1 MISHCITVFA
11 SNHGWLKI
19 MQKITFATLANTPR
33 WLPGQQLTLPPL
45 QPAAFVWDFIWFYFS
60 IHMRFVVS
68 QKVQPSK
75 VLIELLS
82 FAHISASS
90 LNGCKF
96 NFFLCKFTMFKEI
109 VCCLNRTKDWFCTF
123 CSLLTLTLQLNK
135 ICLIYK
141 SNLITLQPPQC
152 SSRERR
158 CPSSSTGAFSPHTPV
173 QIVYWKGK
181 F

>member
-1 MISHCITVFA
+1 MITKFVTNQTTPCSYMKMV
-11 SNHGWLKI
+11 W
-19 MQKITFATLANTPR
+19 KITFVTLANTPG

-60 IHMRFVVS
+60 IHMRFFVS

-90 LNGCKF
+90 LNGCKC

-109 VCCLNRTKDWFCTF
+109 VCCLKRTKDWF

-135 ICLIYK
+135 ICLINK

-152 SSRERR
+152 SSRERQ